1 MHVTL
6 LRVIAHRVGLIVVVL
21 AGTAHAEH
29 RITTAAP
36 PSEVAGPRKP
46 IDLHIAKGTVAR
58 ETARAAAPALH
69 HDFSLASPAADKK
82 KWHPR
87 WYVKPMSRMS
97 ATPTPHPLVPCDRP
111 GADAGTASVTGL
123 TFKLRF

>member
-21 AGTAHAEH
+21 AGTARAEH
-29 RITTAAP
+29 RITTAVP
-36 PSEVAGPRKP
+36 QSEIAGPRKP

-69 HDFSLASPAADKK
+69 YDFSIERPAVEKQ
-82 KWHPR
+82 KWRPR

-97 ATPTPHPLVPCDRP
+97 AAPTPHPLVPCDRP
-111 GADAGTASVTGL
+111 GADAGAASVTGL
-123 TFKLRF
+123 TLKLRF